1 MNPAKNR
8 ALALHEDG
16 VRLESPLVNEPPPD
30 DSTDEGP
37 GLVETPHA
45 LAVGMVFLESDG
57 DEAILRVPYRKDLVG
72 DPDTGVLHGGVITAA
87 LDHVCGA
94 ACKKLD
100 LPPEQSQIATLDL
113 RIDYMRSAVAGR
125 DLTVA
130 ARCTRQTRTIAFM
143 RGVAWDDDRNDPV
156 ATCTGT
162 FMLGSTLPP
171 KDA

>member
-1 MNPAKNR
+1 MSKDPT
-8 ALALHEDG
+8 
-16 VRLESPLVNEPPPD
+16 
-30 DSTDEGP
+30 DSEETSD
-37 GLVETPHA
+37 LVETPHA
-45 LAVGMVFLESDG
+45 LAVGMVFLEGSEN
-57 DEAILRVPYRKDLVG
+57 EAVLRVPYREDLVG

-100 LPPEQSQIATLDL
+100 LPPEQTQIATLDL

-130 ARCTRQTRTIAFM
+130 AHCTRQTRNIAFM
-143 RGVAWDDDRNDPV
+143 RGVAWDEDRNDPV

-162 FMLGSTLPP
+162 FMLGSTQPP

>member
-1 MNPAKNR
+1 MGGSV
-8 ALALHEDG
+8 DG
-16 VRLESPLVNEPPPD
+16 GRLCCAVVSDTPTD
-30 DSTDEGP
+30 DTPS
-37 GLVETPHA
+37 LVETPHA
-45 LAVGMVFLESDG
+45 LAVGMVFQEGSD
-57 DEAILRVPYRKDLVG
+57 DEAVLKVPYHEDLVG

-113 RIDYMRSAVAGR
+113 RIDYMRSAAVGR
-125 DLTVA
+125 DLFVA
-130 ARCTRQTRTIAFM
+130 ARCIRQTRTIAFM
-143 RGVAWDDDRNDPV
+143 RGIAWDEDRSDPV

-171 KDA
+171 KEA